1 MKRRITSLLA
11 VPVVALSLALGT
23 SQAAQGAGNP
33 GPGTVLPG
41 QIQGKPS
48 KVVVI
53 VVDALSREIVEK
65 YGMRNVQR
73 IMADGVNAPNAYLGH
88 LGSVTV
94 TTHNVITSGQLPKHM
109 GWTDEGY
116 RDVDGVLGTPGA
128 FWITSNMSGD
138 QLMALQDHA
147 GYPKLADYLHVA
159 RPGSTVYTIS
169 PKGYAGYAFGGSGSD
184 SIVTFGSKVTCPDG
198 QTYRSVSGV
207 NVPSYL
213 SEPCGRFYVHQL
225 GAGAYGTDVWPAS
238 LYPLDGDRYVTGED
252 PDHPGGDVWATDA
265 ALEIMRRDGRWSG
278 ITVTLPGV
286 DKAAHMWG
294 SVDDKGGAV
303 PMTHLPEAAR
313 TADAQIGRI
322 VDYLRVTRQLD
333 DTLVVITADHGSV
346 PGRNFYGTHDE
357 SLDYGYYNWY
367 YGDTSNGTYLQPQ
380 AALAP
385 LVATGNVGIS
395 YSDSMLRAWL
405 KNTAPGKVRQAANAM
420 AGMPKVTAV
429 WVRQGDR
436 YQMVS
441 GPNWGVMRTQGE
453 RTWFRQHAQELV
465 NTSAAA
471 YGPDVIAT
479 LADDTTY
486 SIAGDH
492 GGIQRRSQQIPI
504 VFYGGGLSS
513 MDTRAPIRSVDILP
527 TILRTMGIPVM
538 SRLDGKG
545 YPLPTAK
552 VRPNVWASGGAAN

>member
-11 VPVVALSLALGT
+11 VPVVALAMAMGT
-23 SQAAQGAGNP
+23 SQAAQGSAPPAAANTLRP
-33 GPGTVLPG
+33 A
-41 QIQGKPS
+41 QHKPS

-65 YGMRNVQR
+65 YGMRNIQAL
-73 IMADGVNAPNAYLGH
+73 MDQGVNAPNAYLGH

-94 TTHNVITSGQLPKHM
+94 VTHNVITSGQLPKNM

-116 RDVDGVLGTPGA
+116 RDVDGVLGAPGG
-128 FWITSNMSGD
+128 FWITSNLGGTEI
-138 QLMALQDHA
+138 MALQDHA
-147 GYPKLADYLHVA
+147 GYPKLADYLHTA
-159 RPGSTVYTIS
+159 KPGSKVYTIS

-213 SEPCGRFYVHQL
+213 SQTCGRFFVHQL
-225 GAGAYGTDVWPAS
+225 GAGAYGTDRWPAS

-252 PDHPGGDVWATDA
+252 PAHPGGDVWAADA
-265 ALEIMRRDGRWSG
+265 AIEVMRRDPNWSG
-278 ITVTLPGV
+278 VLVTLPGV

-294 SVDDKGGAV
+294 SIDDQRGAV
-303 PMTHLPEAAR
+303 PMAHLPMAAR
-313 TADAQIGRI
+313 TADAQVGRI
-322 VDYLRVTRQLD
+322 ISQLRRSGQLD
-333 DTLVVITADHGSV
+333 DTLVVLTADHGSV

-367 YGDTSNGTYLQPQ
+367 YGDTQNGTYLQPQ

-385 LVATGNVGIS
+385 LVATGNVGLS

-405 KNTAPGKVRQAANAM
+405 KNTSPAKVAQAAHAM
-420 AGMPKVTAV
+420 AGMPRVSAV
-429 WVRQGDR
+429 WVRKGTR

-441 GPNWGVMRTQGE
+441 GPNWSVMPTNGE
-453 RTWFRQHAQELV
+453 RAWFTRHAQELV
-465 NTSAAA
+465 DTSAAD

-479 LADDTTY
+479 LGDDTTY
-486 SIAGDH
+486 SVAGDH

-504 VFYGGGLSS
+504 VFFGGGLSS
-513 MDTRAPIRSVDILP
+513 RDTSAPVRSVDILP
-527 TILRTMGIPVM
+527 TILRTMGIQPMSHMDGTAYQLPV
-538 SRLDGKG
+538 RG
-545 YPLPTAK
+545 
-552 VRPNVWASGGAAN
+552 R